1 MGRSSDVAASPEHL
15 RDEVRRLFS
24 EVTALDRVVAEAVS
38 KTPTPTLDPII
49 RRFSRASDY
58 KGLWLATSA
67 VISVFD
73 GRRGRQAAFRC
84 LVSVGVTSVIAD
96 YVAKFAFQRA
106 RPAASLTP
114 QERVG
119 RRPTSSSFPSGHTA
133 SAFAFATTFG
143 REYPLLQ
150 LPITALAAA
159 VGYSRVHTGVHYPSD
174 VLAGAVIGSGTAALT
189 GVLLDRWRRPGE
201 PHPG

>member
-1 MGRSSDVAASPEHL
+1 MAASPEHF
-15 RDEVRRLFS
+15 RDEVRRLLS
-24 EVTALDRVVAEAVS
+24 EVAALDRVVAEAVS
-38 KTPTPTLDPII
+38 KTPTPTLDPFI
-49 RRFSRASDY
+49 RRLSRASDY

-67 VISVFD
+67 VMSAFD

-84 LVSVGVTSVIAD
+84 LASVGVTSVMAD
-96 YVAKFAFQRA
+96 YVAKVAFKRA
-106 RPAASLTP
+106 RPAASSVP

-133 SAFAFATTFG
+133 SAFAFATAFG

-189 GVLLDRWRRPGE
+189 GALLDRLRRLGD